1 MIDFD
6 MGNIIKRNLEVL
18 LHAVDNHQG
27 IFSDLSYN
35 GLQGIFH
42 EPAMKEI
49 SSDQSQVSAAFMARR
64 LQQAMP
70 LSASI
75 GPAEEN
81 SLNAV
86 IRDVSLWKERTGYL
100 YHHDANSSKRE
111 MPDSTDA
118 KFINNIVNGYFLELG
133 LKDISPT
140 KGGGYLTWRGSEF
153 LEKVSM
159 RMTFDIRKKYSWR
172 MRFNIG
178 IFSKDG
184 MLLCNVSD
192 WEVFG
197 KIIYAV
203 VELNFDSSF
212 EYCDT
217 KSHNFIKL
225 YNYLSIAGSVLNEI
239 RTWRI

>member
-1 MIDFD
+1 MIDFN
-6 MGNIIKRNLEVL
+6 MGNLIKRNLEVL
-18 LHAVDNHQG
+18 LRTVNNHQG
-27 IFSDLSYN
+27 IFSELSYN

-49 SSDQSQVSAAFMARR
+49 SSDKSQVIAAFMARR

-75 GPAEEN
+75 GPAEES

-86 IRDVSLWKERTGYL
+86 IRDIGLWKERTGYL

-111 MPDSTDA
+111 TPDSTDA
-118 KFINNIVNGYFLELG
+118 KFINNIVNGYFSELG

-140 KGGGYLTWRGSEF
+140 KGSGYLTWRGSEF
-153 LEKVSM
+153 LDKISM
-159 RMTFDIRKKYSWR
+159 RMTFDIRNKYDWR

-192 WEVFG
+192 WEIFG

-203 VELNFDSSF
+203 VELNFDCSF
-212 EYCDT
+212 EYCGT
-217 KSHNFIKL
+217 QKHNFINL
-225 YNYLSIAGSVLNEI
+225 YNYLSVAGSVLNEI
-239 RTWRI
+239 RTWRF